1 MGFGELL
8 RRLRG
13 IRSQREVADAL
24 GMPVTTLST
33 LENQQDI
40 PRGPVLKRLC
50 EFYGVPPTYFY
61 RQQAATMK
69 DTSSAKAWL
78 QLVRDD
84 AFRDDASEKE
94 AIAFSGPLDIS
105 DTLKKQISAKLKEK
119 KNAEAPDVG

>member
-13 IRSQREVADAL
+13 DRSQREVADAL

-50 EFYGVPPTYFY
+50 EFYGVPPAYFY
-61 RQQAATMK
+61 RQPAAPMK

-78 QLVRDD
+78 RLVRDN
-84 AFRDDASEKE
+84 ASEKE

-119 KNAEAPDVG
+119 KNAEAPDLG